1 MSLRKPYRSVDGQL
15 RILRMRGM
23 AVDADAGH
31 VLRREGYYPVV
42 NGYKDLFF
50 DRKACLAQGDD
61 RYENGA
67 RFDDLY
73 ALFLFDRELREL
85 LFSAITRAGASLKA
99 SCAHEFTRLHPDEVN
114 PYLNP
119 DYYDPTRRSSAV
131 ALIDKVFKRILELDG
146 NPRNKGAYGVSQR
159 TLTRMLDAGMIPY
172 TRMGERS
179 YRFLRLSDVTDYK
192 RRRDEATSKALDE
205 MRSIA
210 DEDGAYD
217 IDYSDYLSRFDK

>member
-1 MSLRKPYRSVDGQL
+1 MAKSIGRGLRHGALLAEFPERSCKGVDGTRIPL
-15 RILRMRGM
+15 TPDDYRRVREFLLAEPERAVADDERITTGEAARIL
-23 AVDADAGH
+23 
-31 VLRREGYYPVV
+31 
-42 NGYKDLFF
+42 
-50 DRKACLAQGDD
+50 
-61 RYENGA
+61 
-67 RFDDLY
+67 
-73 ALFLFDRELREL
+73 
-85 LFSAITRAGASLKA
+85 
-99 SCAHEFTRLHPDEVN
+99 
-114 PYLNP
+114 
-119 DYYDPTRRSSAV
+119 
-131 ALIDKVFKRILELDG
+131 
-146 NPRNKGAYGVSQR
+146 GVSQR

>member
-1 MSLRKPYRSVDGQL
+1 MTMMMGGKVHRTRS
-15 RILRMRGM
+15 
-23 AVDADAGH
+23 
-31 VLRREGYYPVV
+31 
-42 NGYKDLFF
+42 K
-50 DRKACLAQGDD
+50 
-61 RYENGA
+61 
-67 RFDDLY
+67 
-73 ALFLFDRELREL
+73 
-85 LFSAITRAGASLKA
+85 
-99 SCAHEFTRLHPDEVN
+99 
-114 PYLNP
+114 
-119 DYYDPTRRSSAV
+119 TRRSAGGVPGAFLQVVYGTRIPLTPDDYRRVREFLLAEPERAV
-131 ALIDKVFKRILELDG
+131 ADDERITTGEAARIL
-146 NPRNKGAYGVSQR
+146 GVSQR

>member
-1 MSLRKPYRSVDGQL
+1 MRSRNGRWRMTSVSRL
-15 RILRMRGM
+15 ARRARIL
-23 AVDADAGH
+23 
-31 VLRREGYYPVV
+31 
-42 NGYKDLFF
+42 
-50 DRKACLAQGDD
+50 
-61 RYENGA
+61 
-67 RFDDLY
+67 
-73 ALFLFDRELREL
+73 
-85 LFSAITRAGASLKA
+85 
-99 SCAHEFTRLHPDEVN
+99 
-114 PYLNP
+114 
-119 DYYDPTRRSSAV
+119 
-131 ALIDKVFKRILELDG
+131 
-146 NPRNKGAYGVSQR
+146 GVSQR

>member
-1 MSLRKPYRSVDGQL
+1 MRSRNGRVADDERITTGEAA
-15 RILRMRGM
+15 RIL
-23 AVDADAGH
+23 
-31 VLRREGYYPVV
+31 
-42 NGYKDLFF
+42 
-50 DRKACLAQGDD
+50 
-61 RYENGA
+61 
-67 RFDDLY
+67 
-73 ALFLFDRELREL
+73 
-85 LFSAITRAGASLKA
+85 
-99 SCAHEFTRLHPDEVN
+99 
-114 PYLNP
+114 
-119 DYYDPTRRSSAV
+119 
-131 ALIDKVFKRILELDG
+131 
-146 NPRNKGAYGVSQR
+146 GVSQR

>member
-1 MSLRKPYRSVDGQL
+1 MVFRLTGDDTQIYLTKDIAEPERAVADDERITTGEAA
-15 RILRMRGM
+15 RIL
-23 AVDADAGH
+23 
-31 VLRREGYYPVV
+31 
-42 NGYKDLFF
+42 
-50 DRKACLAQGDD
+50 
-61 RYENGA
+61 
-67 RFDDLY
+67 
-73 ALFLFDRELREL
+73 
-85 LFSAITRAGASLKA
+85 
-99 SCAHEFTRLHPDEVN
+99 
-114 PYLNP
+114 
-119 DYYDPTRRSSAV
+119 
-131 ALIDKVFKRILELDG
+131 
-146 NPRNKGAYGVSQR
+146 GVSQR

>member
-1 MSLRKPYRSVDGQL
+1 MDGTRIPLTPDDYRRVREFLLAEPERAVADDERITA
-15 RILRMRGM
+15 RIL
-23 AVDADAGH
+23 
-31 VLRREGYYPVV
+31 
-42 NGYKDLFF
+42 
-50 DRKACLAQGDD
+50 
-61 RYENGA
+61 
-67 RFDDLY
+67 
-73 ALFLFDRELREL
+73 
-85 LFSAITRAGASLKA
+85 
-99 SCAHEFTRLHPDEVN
+99 
-114 PYLNP
+114 
-119 DYYDPTRRSSAV
+119 
-131 ALIDKVFKRILELDG
+131 
-146 NPRNKGAYGVSQR
+146 GVSQR

>member
-1 MSLRKPYRSVDGQL
+1 MTMMMGGKVHRTRSKARRSAGGVPGAFLQGVDGTRIPL
-15 RILRMRGM
+15 TPDDYRRVREFLLAEPERIL
-23 AVDADAGH
+23 
-31 VLRREGYYPVV
+31 
-42 NGYKDLFF
+42 
-50 DRKACLAQGDD
+50 
-61 RYENGA
+61 
-67 RFDDLY
+67 
-73 ALFLFDRELREL
+73 
-85 LFSAITRAGASLKA
+85 
-99 SCAHEFTRLHPDEVN
+99 
-114 PYLNP
+114 
-119 DYYDPTRRSSAV
+119 
-131 ALIDKVFKRILELDG
+131 
-146 NPRNKGAYGVSQR
+146 GVSQR